1 MIKELQAKATV
12 LIEALP
18 YIQRFAGET
27 LVVKYGGHAM
37 TDPEAATS
45 FARDVALLR
54 SVGLNIVIVHGGGP
68 QIKRAL
74 DRLGITSEFKKGYR
88 VTDDATMEVV
98 RMVLVGS
105 VNQEVV
111 SRINQAGG
119 RAVGLSG
126 ADGRLLLGRKVTVAG
141 EDVGRVGLIER
152 VDDTELLLLSQGG
165 FIPVVAPVAV
175 DREGQPLNV
184 NADLVAGAVAA
195 HLKAR
200 KLLLMTDV
208 PGVMDGEGTVM
219 SSIRRGNVDLLLANG
234 VLTGGMIPKLKCA
247 TDALDA
253 GVRKVHIVDGR
264 VKHALLL
271 ELFTDTGIG
280 TEVIP

>member
-1 MIKELQAKATV
+1 
-12 LIEALP
+12 
-18 YIQRFAGET
+18 
-27 LVVKYGGHAM
+27 
-37 TDPEAATS
+37 
-45 FARDVALLR
+45 
-54 SVGLNIVIVHGGGP
+54 
-68 QIKRAL
+68 
-74 DRLGITSEFKKGYR
+74 
-88 VTDDATMEVV
+88 MEVV
-98 RMVLVGS
+98 RMVLVGT

-126 ADGRLLLGRKVTVAG
+126 ADGRLLLGRKVTVGG

-152 VDDTELLLLSQGG
+152 VDDTELRLLTKGG

-175 DREGQPLNV
+175 DREGNPLNI

-208 PGVMDGEGTVM
+208 SGVMDANGEVM
-219 SSIRRGNVDLLLANG
+219 SSIRRAKVDPLMTEG

-280 TEVIP
+280 TEVTP